1 MSANSPVCDAEYDF
15 TLVLSGISGLAAG
28 VEDALFEAGCDDA
41 TVSVRSG
48 RVYLTFSRSAASL
61 KDAIVSAIQNVRA
74 ANVGADVLRVDECS
88 LVTQSEI
95 ARRIRRSRQQV
106 HQYMT
111 GTRGPGGFPGPACFI
126 ADRAPLWYW
135 CEVAAWLCENNI
147 VKGDVLK
154 EAQQIEVIN
163 AVLELSKQRQATPEL
178 TDEILHSVGLN

>member
-1 MSANSPVCDAEYDF
+1 MSETEYDF
-15 TLVLSGISGLAAG
+15 TLVLSGISALAEG

-41 TVSVRSG
+41 TISVRSG
-48 RVYLTFSRSAASL
+48 RVYLTFSRSAPSL

-106 HQYMT
+106 HQYMN

-126 ADRAPLWYW
+126 NDRAPLWYW
-135 CEVAAWLCENNI
+135 CEVASWLCENHI
-147 VKGDVLK
+147 VKEVVLQ
-154 EAQQIEVIN
+154 EAKQIEVIN
-163 AVLELSKQRQATPEL
+163 AVLELAKQHQTTPEL
-178 TDEILHSVGLN
+178 TEEILQSVGLD